1 MLTKLTSGAGPFSK
15 VLEKEYPDL
24 KQVKTFAAAL
34 PSSCSSHEAENSFH
48 CGSNL
53 LRDANTTQHPMI
65 YAIYGIAP
73 VIGHP
78 SGVGMFRQNAARMY
92 RWADVRDAPE
102 ENNFGRVLRSGR
114 KDKTVATGD
123 RFC

>member
-1 MLTKLTSGAGPFSK
+1 MLRKPASGAGPFSE
-15 VLEKEYPDL
+15 VLEKEDPDH
-24 KQVKTFAAAL
+24 KQAKTFATAFAPL
-34 PSSCSSHEAENSFH
+34 CSRHEAENSFH
-48 CGSNL
+48 HGSNL
-53 LRDANTTQHPMI
+53 LRHANATQHPMI

-114 KDKTVATGD
+114 KDKTVATGE